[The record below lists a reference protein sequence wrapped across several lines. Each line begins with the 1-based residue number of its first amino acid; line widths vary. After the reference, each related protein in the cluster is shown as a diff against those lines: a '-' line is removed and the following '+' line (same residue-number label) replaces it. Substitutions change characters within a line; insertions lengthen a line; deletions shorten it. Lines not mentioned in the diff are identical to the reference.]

1 MPLGPKSYTTHSQD
15 RVSLNFGLVEG
26 DSQETKDR
34 DLWGWSR
41 SEKVKKVFRSQ
52 AVCDPWVA

>member
-1 MPLGPKSYTTHSQD
+1 MPLGPKSYTTHCQD

-34 DLWGWSR
+34 DIGSWSS
-41 SEKVKKVFRSQ
+41 SEKVKEVFRSQ
-52 AVCDPWVA
+52 TICDLWVA